1 MTRMGL
7 PIIGWVV
14 NPTTFLLAYVVG
26 AIKFFASYKVT
37 SYSNKL
43 PVRAGLTAIWPLAF
57 AINKTFRAAFLRAL
71 RN

>member
-26 AIKFFASYKVT
+26 AIKFFASYKAT

-43 PVRAGLTAIWPLAF
+43 PVLLSAV
-57 AINKTFRAAFLRAL
+57 
-71 RN
+71 